1 MKIKKMLDSILVD
14 HLIDDIIVLPISVVD
29 MEHQIAKLQKDYRI
43 VAVTGIARPHL
54 SVPFVSLEKLLQGG
68 GEQFITA
75 IENFTNNIEA
85 ENQLETSEEMAKER
99 IQHYLG
105 QYFTFLNPEKVTAVL
120 WEYCKV
126 VEKGPVKLKNS
137 LKVNLSMHLA
147 GVIERILTQSELTVQ
162 QDIQLAAVQNDPV
175 YPMVVKANQ
184 MLAESL
190 NITLPEEEV
199 YYVVKLIDTQK
210 Q

>member
-1 MKIKKMLDSILVD
+1 MI
-14 HLIDDIIVLPISVVD
+14 
-29 MEHQIAKLQKDYRI
+29 
-43 VAVTGIARPHL
+43 
-54 SVPFVSLEKLLQGG
+54 
-68 GEQFITA
+68 
-75 IENFTNNIEA
+75 
-85 ENQLETSEEMAKER
+85 
-99 IQHYLG
+99 
-105 QYFTFLNPEKVTAVL
+105 
-120 WEYCKV
+120 
-126 VEKGPVKLKNS
+126 EKGPVKLKNS

-162 QDIQLAAVQNDPV
+162 QDIQIEEVRDDPV